1 MADFVGLSCSIEGQA
16 WEVVCHIQFHTS
28 TMTMFL
34 GFGIVSVTT
43 SILATL
49 KHGHKYQIGIQN
61 LFIAQLAQCF
71 RSQETDLPVCVSE
84 DATVRKDLEDGDLC
98 G

>member
-1 MADFVGLSCSIEGQA
+1 VADFVGLSCSIEGQA
-16 WEVVCHIQFHTS
+16 WEVVCQIQFHTL

-49 KHGHKYQIGIQN
+49 KNGHKYQIGIQN
-61 LFIAQLAQCF
+61 LFIAQCF
-71 RSQETDLPVCVSE
+71 RSQETDLPLCVSE
-84 DATVRKDLEDGDLC
+84 DATVRKDLEEGDLC